1 MRNVK
6 PIVTR
11 LITNHS
17 AVGGLISGLCL
28 GIGLA
33 CSPANAAIV
42 INTTTPTGIFG
53 NSATVTTRQFS
64 NNGVNLTF
72 LNPGSPNPTTVS
84 RTVAFGTTSLPSGG
98 TCLGGSRSNV
108 SNAVCGNP
116 SNTPNPQINSIDF
129 KFNTD
134 VNITAFTV
142 KARADTAD
150 GTPVNTVVST
160 WNSGFG
166 TPTPFTFTVDTAN
179 SDVSAGAFRIK
190 NYNPVFAPIFA
201 KSETTVTVSSSF
213 TLGNMDYWIDSM
225 TVEYVP
231 GPLPVL
237 GLGSAIVWSRKLR
250 RKAKQ
255 I

>member
-1 MRNVK
+1 MPGLKLFSTTNVA
-6 PIVTR
+6 
-11 LITNHS
+11 
-17 AVGGLISGLCL
+17 AVSVISFGVA
-28 GIGLA
+28 LA
-33 CSPANAAIV
+33 CLPANAAIV

-53 NSATVTTRQFS
+53 DVATPTRQFS
-64 NNGVNLTF
+64 SNGVNLTF
-72 LNPGSPNPTTVS
+72 FNPSSPNATTVS
-84 RTVAFGTTSLPSGG
+84 RTVALGSSSLPSGG
-98 TCLGGSRSNV
+98 TCLGGSRSSV

-116 SNTPNPQINSIDF
+116 AGTPNPQIDSIDF

-134 VNITAFTV
+134 VNITAITI

-150 GTPVNTVVST
+150 GTPLNTVVST
-160 WNSGFG
+160 WDSGFG
-166 TPTPFTFTVDTAN
+166 SPTPFTFTVNTA
-179 SDVSAGAFRIK
+179 SADVSAGDFRIT
-190 NYNPVFAPIFA
+190 NYNPVFTPIFA
-201 KSETTVTVSSSF
+201 KAETAVNVSSLF
-213 TLGNMDYWIDSM
+213 TLGNLDYWIDSM